1 MALSPQTIFD
11 LLQLIKESL
20 LVQRNNGRNIPRL
33 WVERC
38 GFHPPEM
45 LSKQIISMPDLL
57 PNNLQ
62 GDIHPLLDFSHWNN
76 IESEVYELLR
86 PSLPLATKFLT
97 EAARSRF
104 WIAMFFGERR
114 CVSDE
119 DYKDYRE
126 RVQEVPSW
134 TKGHYDFVQAN
145 LVLLGRQE
153 FISYYFSSERPL
165 STSDVSIGPEAY
177 ASTRHIH
184 PHTLIFLANDF
195 LVVIFQRM
203 KTPYNDSREIL
214 RFNV

>member
-11 LLQLIKESL
+11 HLRLSKESL
-20 LVQRNNGRNIPRL
+20 LMHRNTGRDIPRL
-33 WVERC
+33 WLERC
-38 GFHPPEM
+38 GFYSEEL
-45 LSKQIISMPDLL
+45 LSQHIISMPDLL

-62 GDIHPLLDFSHWNN
+62 GDIHPLLDFGHWTN
-76 IESEVYELLR
+76 IEHEVYELLR
-86 PSLPLATKFLT
+86 PSLLLATKLLT

-114 CVSDE
+114 YISDD

-134 TKGHYDFVQAN
+134 SKGHYDFVRAN

-153 FISYYFSSERPL
+153 FISYCFSSEQPL
-165 STSDVSIGPEAY
+165 STSDVSIDPEAY
-177 ASTRHIH
+177 ASTRHVH
-184 PHTLIFLANDF
+184 HRTLIILAYDFLA
-195 LVVIFQRM
+195 VILQRM
-203 KTPYNDSREIL
+203 KIPYNDPSGIL